1 MSLDAAFQLLGLD
14 RGMDDASIDAEAKK
28 AYRKLAQKAHPDK
41 GGSTEEFQRLGEAY
55 ERVCSRNESPFSS
68 MGGGMGAG
76 DVEEMLRQMF
86 GGGGGMGGGFADLFG
101 GMGGGFAG
109 MARWHAR
116 GFAFG
121 GGAWRRQ

>member
-1 MSLDAAFQLLGLD
+1 MAPMSLDAAFQLLGLD
-14 RGMDDASIDAEAKK
+14 RGMDDGSIDAEAKK
-28 AYRKLAQKAHPDK
+28 AYRRLAQKAHPDK

-86 GGGGGMGGGFADLFG
+86 GGNGEMIE
-101 GMGGGFAG
+101 MK
-109 MARWHAR
+109 ARTRTRTHVCTAHSTALER
-116 GFAFG
+116 ST
-121 GGAWRRQ
+121 